1 VQFVFGNANKSGD
14 IAVEVQQRV
23 RFDGGLVLPESGPRK
38 QRQAQSVQTL
48 LYVEAD
54 RIMGVLR
61 AAERFR
67 IRT

>member
-1 VQFVFGNANKSGD
+1 MC
-14 IAVEVQQRV
+14 
-23 RFDGGLVLPESGPRK
+23 VLTAALCFRNLAHVK